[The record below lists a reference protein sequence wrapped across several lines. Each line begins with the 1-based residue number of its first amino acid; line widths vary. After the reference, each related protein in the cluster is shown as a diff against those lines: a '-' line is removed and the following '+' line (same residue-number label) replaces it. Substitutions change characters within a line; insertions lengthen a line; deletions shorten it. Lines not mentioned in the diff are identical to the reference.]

1 VAGETK
7 SIAAALPS
15 PGIMQDLNQLLASHA
30 FLKGLEP
37 EHLKLLAAGARRV
50 RFAPGGIIARE
61 SDEANRF
68 YLILRGE
75 VSLETKS
82 PGPSS
87 GGFKSVGPGEALG
100 WSWLFPPFTWH
111 FTCRAAQEVEAL
123 EWDTT
128 QLRAVAEKHP
138 RLGYELSRRLAQVLL
153 TRLRAT
159 HDQLVGFYGQG

>member
-1 VAGETK
+1 
-7 SIAAALPS
+7 
-15 PGIMQDLNQLLASHA
+15 MQDLNQLLASHA
-30 FLKGLEP
+30 FLRGLEP
-37 EHLKLLAAGARRV
+37 KHLELLAAGARWV

-61 SDEANRF
+61 GDEANRF

-75 VSLETKS
+75 VSLETKI
-82 PGPSS
+82 PGPSP
-87 GGFKSVGPGEALG
+87 GGFKNVGPGEALG
-100 WSWLFPPFTWH
+100 WSWLFPPFVWH

-123 EWDTT
+123 EWDTV

-153 TRLRAT
+153 TRLRTT